1 MNKFNTFD
9 ELVLERKRLQGDIL
23 QQKAFIRSELIQI
36 RDRLKPIARVLSFFA
51 RLGHHNGSTAGNLLR
66 IGSNIGIDLLVGQ
79 KLKKA
84 GWLAKLVLPLVM
96 KFTTK
101 RRR

>member
-9 ELVLERKRLQGDIL
+9 R
-23 QQKAFIRSELIQI
+23 F
-36 RDRLKPIARVLSFFA
+36 KPIVKVVSFFA
-51 RLGHHNGSTAGNLLR
+51 HFGHSNGSTAGNLLR
-66 IGSNIGIDLLVGQ
+66 LGSNIGIDLLVGQ

-101 RRR
+101 RAIGASRRG